1 MQCSNIAC
9 FTVVAWIAVYHTRAL
24 IKMISLEAVNIMQAI
39 NVKEDILIESSK
51 EILRMPHVAAHAKTR

>member
-1 MQCSNIAC
+1 M
-9 FTVVAWIAVYHTRAL
+9 YHTRAL

-39 NVKEDILIESSK
+39 NVKEDIFIESSK

>member
-1 MQCSNIAC
+1 M
-9 FTVVAWIAVYHTRAL
+9 YHTRAL

-51 EILRMPHVAAHAKTR
+51 EILRMPHVAAHAQTR